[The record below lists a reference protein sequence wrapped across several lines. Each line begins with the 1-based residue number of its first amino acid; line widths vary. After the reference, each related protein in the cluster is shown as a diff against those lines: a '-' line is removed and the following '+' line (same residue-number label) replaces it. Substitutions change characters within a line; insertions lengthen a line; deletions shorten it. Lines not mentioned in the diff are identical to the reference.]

1 MRKIWI
7 GVAAAT
13 ALTALGG
20 AAQAASFDCN
30 RARTADEKA
39 ICANRPLNDK
49 DVRMVLLFDITQ
61 RLVPMG
67 SRDAIRD
74 SQRAWLVQRR
84 TCGASLAC
92 LNTAYDRRI
101 AALNRVMDR
110 VYSAGPF

>member
-1 MRKIWI
+1 MRKILI
-7 GVAAAT
+7 GMAVAG
-13 ALTALGG
+13 ALMAVGG

-39 ICANRPLNDK
+39 ICADRVLNDK
-49 DVRMVLLFDITQ
+49 DVRMALLFDITQ

-74 SQRAWLVQRR
+74 SQKVWLAQRR
-84 TCGASLAC
+84 TCGARVSCLSL
-92 LNTAYDRRI
+92 AYDRRI

>member
-1 MRKIWI
+1 
-7 GVAAAT
+7 
-13 ALTALGG
+13 
-20 AAQAASFDCN
+20 
-30 RARTADEKA
+30 
-39 ICANRPLNDK
+39 
-49 DVRMVLLFDITQ
+49 LLFDITQ

-74 SQRAWLVQRR
+74 SQRTWLAQRR
-84 TCGASLAC
+84 TCGARLAC